1 MERHVHL
8 QLSSHLNSNNLLFPL
23 QSGFRPSHSTQTLL
37 LHCLDLWYKAL
48 DSKKFVGVVFLDITK
63 AFDTV
68 NHELLLSKLS
78 NLGLSAS
85 AVSWFHSYLS
95 NRSHITRVADSYSSP
110 GFPSSGVPQG
120 SVLGPT
126 LFSIFINDL
135 PSILPPDSTV
145 LFADDTTIY
154 IVSDSV
160 FSIQSSLQLCLDLAN
175 LWLQRNGLR
184 INVDKT
190 KSMLIHSRKKIV
202 DGDLTLKIDDRTID
216 CVQSFKFLGVIIND
230 TLTWVNHINMVCKK
244 VSRSLNL
251 LRRLSWFLPRP
262 LLLLFLKSYILPH
275 FDYCDV
281 VWFGCTKQEAH
292 HLETLLN
299 FSCRTVLRRRYDYS
313 ATAARREL
321 GLSTLTTRRKLHTA
335 QMVFKCLTS
344 NSPPY
349 LSQLFSCPPSQYNTR
364 SSSSSQLNL
373 PPLRTSLG
381 QRCFSFMGA
390 SVWRSLPEHVRG
402 AMDFKNF
409 SILCNQYFSY

>member
-1 MERHVHL
+1 
-8 QLSSHLNSNNLLFPL
+8 
-23 QSGFRPSHSTQTLL
+23 
-37 LHCLDLWYKAL
+37 
-48 DSKKFVGVVFLDITK
+48 
-63 AFDTV
+63 
-68 NHELLLSKLS
+68 
-78 NLGLSAS
+78 
-85 AVSWFHSYLS
+85 
-95 NRSHITRVADSYSSP
+95 
-110 GFPSSGVPQG
+110 
-120 SVLGPT
+120 
-126 LFSIFINDL
+126 
-135 PSILPPDSTV
+135 
-145 LFADDTTIY
+145 
-154 IVSDSV
+154 
-160 FSIQSSLQLCLDLAN
+160 
-175 LWLQRNGLR
+175 
-184 INVDKT
+184 
-190 KSMLIHSRKKIV
+190 
-202 DGDLTLKIDDRTID
+202 
-216 CVQSFKFLGVIIND
+216 
-230 TLTWVNHINMVCKK
+230 MVCKK

-292 HLETLLN
+292 HLEILLN
-299 FSCRTVLRRRYDYS
+299 FSCRTVLRRHYDYS

-381 QRCFSFMGA
+381 QRCFSFVGA
-390 SVWRSLPEHVRG
+390 SVWRSLPVHVRG